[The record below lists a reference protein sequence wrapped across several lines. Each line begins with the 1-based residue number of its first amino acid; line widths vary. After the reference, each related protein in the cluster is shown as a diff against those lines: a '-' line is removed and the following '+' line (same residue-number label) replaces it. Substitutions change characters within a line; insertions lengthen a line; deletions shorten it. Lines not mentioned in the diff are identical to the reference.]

1 MGGYFFRQFA
11 QKKDKHDKTQ
21 PPAGAPQSPWGLVDP
36 PSPPWGPNLKR
47 ILGLSLGLL
56 RQLRGRVISDPMN
69 SRPPSHR
76 VQSVSSTT
84 GGGGKRAPRWA
95 AAVPIVGPP
104 SAGDTRRWRPE
115 PDGPERWGAVL
126 REGRACGKCGA
137 TEVPSKVQPADK
149 RFAEKCRGAMRGPAP
164 QRRRCVSYR
173 S

>member
-69 SRPPSHR
+69 SRPP
-76 VQSVSSTT
+76 VPQSTERFKHDR
-84 GGGGKRAPRWA
+84 GGGAS
-95 AAVPIVGPP
+95 VPHVGRPLSPSSGPP
-104 SAGDTRRWRPE
+104 VPGTPGAG
-115 PDGPERWGAVL
+115 GPSLTAQNAG
-126 REGRACGKCGA
+126 GR
-137 TEVPSKVQPADK
+137 S
-149 RFAEKCRGAMRGPAP
+149 FARGGPAGNVGRRKC
-164 QRRRCVSYR
+164 RRRCNPRTNVLQR
-173 S
+173 NAAEQ